1 LPKEFGDFQ
10 TPPALVQDILHY
22 LTANGQIWNR
32 VIEPACGCGNFI
44 TGLLNLPNPPRE
56 IQGIEI
62 QDYYVKIAR
71 KMAETSSTSHIT
83 ITKSIVF
90 DLDFK
95 LDFQWQGNGKLL
107 VIGNPPWVTNS
118 QLGTDDSTN
127 LPKKSNLKGLRGIDA
142 LTGSSNFDISEYIWI
157 KLLREL
163 ADQQPTI
170 ALLCKTS
177 VARNVLQFAYG
188 NQLPIKKATIRLID
202 AKKWFHAAVSA
213 CLFCVE
219 MGTKK
224 GNYQA
229 EIYRD
234 FSEVEPISRIG
245 IIQGKLISD
254 MDSYQKSQ
262 VIEGICPLT
271 WRQGIKH
278 DAASVIEL
286 TSDSQGFLKNK
297 LGETVNIEAEYI
309 YPLLKS
315 SDLFN
320 QEIINPHKYAIITQ
334 KNLKEDTNNLEKIA
348 PQLWTYL
355 TTYKTI
361 FDKRKSSIY
370 KNRSQFSMFGIGDY
384 TFSLYKVAISGLHK
398 IPKFRLVSPV
408 NNRPVML
415 DDTCYFLPCYSL
427 EQAIL
432 ITTLLNHSLCLE
444 FIYSRFFSDAKRPIT
459 KKLLQCIDLT
469 ALLRNVDRQLVLS
482 EVDLEFERVSKIS
495 ECEKLTLSS
504 SLEKLLL
511 PNLNDTLLFP

>member
-1 LPKEFGDFQ
+1 MSKEFGDFQ

-22 LTANGQIWNR
+22 LSANNQIRNR

-44 TGLLNLPNPPRE
+44 TGLLNVPNPPRE

-62 QDYYVKIAR
+62 QYSYVKIA
-71 KMAETSSTSHIT
+71 KNIAANSSKTNIT
-83 ITKSIVF
+83 ITNRIVF
-90 DLDFK
+90 DIDFK
-95 LDFQWQGNGKLL
+95 SDLQWQSKGKLL

-118 QLGTDDSTN
+118 QLGTEDSTN
-127 LPKKSNLKGLRGIDA
+127 LPKKINLKNLRGIDA

-163 ADQQPTI
+163 ADEQPTI

-177 VARNVLQFAYG
+177 VARNVLQFAYV
-188 NQLPIKKATIRLID
+188 NQLPIKKASMIRID
-202 AKKWFHAAVSA
+202 AKKWFNAAVSA

-219 MGTKK
+219 MGTKR
-224 GNYQA
+224 GNYEA

-234 FSEVEPISRIG
+234 FSEIKPISKIA
-245 IIQGKLISD
+245 IVQGKLISD
-254 MDSYQKSQ
+254 MDSYEKLKI
-262 VIEGICPLT
+262 IEGVCPLT

-297 LGETVNIEAEYI
+297 FGETVNIEDEYI

-315 SDLFN
+315 SDLFH
-320 QEIINPHKYAIITQ
+320 QEIINPHKYAIVTQ

-370 KNRSQFSMFGIGDY
+370 KNRSPFSMFGIGDY

-398 IPKFRLVSPV
+398 IPKFRLVSPI

-432 ITTLLNHSLCLE
+432 ITTLLNHTLCLE

-469 ALLRNVDRQLVLS
+469 ALLRNVDRQLLLS
-482 EVDLEFERVSKIS
+482 EVYLQFERFSKIS

-511 PNLNDTLLFP
+511 PKLNYTLLFP

>member
-22 LTANGQIWNR
+22 LTANNQIWNR

-44 TGLLNLPNPPRE
+44 TGLLNLPHPPRE

-62 QDYYVKIAR
+62 QDSYVKIAR
-71 KMAETSSTSHIT
+71 KLAENSSTSHIT

-177 VARNVLQFAYG
+177 VARNVLQFAYA
-188 NQLPIKKATIRLID
+188 NQLPIKKSTIRLID
-202 AKKWFHAAVSA
+202 AKKWFNAAVSA

-278 DAASVIEL
+278 DAASVMEL
-286 TSDSQGFLKNK
+286 TSDSQGFMKNK
-297 LGETVNIEAEYI
+297 LGETVNIEEEYI

-320 QEIINPHKYAIITQ
+320 QEIINPQKWAIITQ

-355 TTYKTI
+355 ITYKTM

-370 KNRSQFSMFGIGDY
+370 KNRSPFAMFGIGDY

-469 ALLRNVDRQLVLS
+469 ALLRNVDQQLVLS
-482 EVDLEFERVSKIS
+482 QIDLQFEHFSKIS

-511 PNLNDTLLFP
+511 PHLNDTLLFP